1 MEAGKETSAGSILR
15 NFFRFNYISLYDI
28 LTELKL
34 HRGTI
39 QSSGMKKLTLSD
51 YQALAEFRYQ
61 IRRFL
66 HFSERAV
73 KKAGLERGQY
83 QLMLAIKGMPAG
95 VRPRIRE
102 LANRMQI
109 RHHSA
114 VELVNRLETGGF
126 VHRARAED
134 DRREV
139 LLALTAKGEKVL
151 AELALHH
158 REELRGSGPEL
169 VAALRRIMRE
179 SGESDAQPSIPLR
192 ERKTAKHP

>member
-1 MEAGKETSAGSILR
+1 
-15 NFFRFNYISLYDI
+15 
-28 LTELKL
+28 
-34 HRGTI
+34 
-39 QSSGMKKLTLSD
+39 MKKLTLSD

-66 HFSERAV
+66 HFSEQVV
-73 KKAGLERGQY
+73 KRSGLERGQY

-109 RHHSA
+109 RHHST
-114 VELVNRLETGGF
+114 VELVNRLEAGGF
-126 VHRARAED
+126 VHRTRAQD

-139 LLALTAKGEKVL
+139 LLALTPKGEKTL

-158 REELRGSGPEL
+158 HDELSSAGPEL
-169 VAALRRIMRE
+169 ATALRRIMRK
-179 SGESDAQPSIPLR
+179 GHDASQTIAVTPP
-192 ERKTAKHP
+192 ERVKRKSTEEL